1 MPYIGQSLTEG
12 TRREYTYVATAS
24 QTTFNAIYTVGAVD
38 VHQNGILL
46 APSDYTATTGT
57 TVVFNTGAALNDEIT
72 IHCHNTF
79 SVADTVS
86 ASQGGTFNQ
95 PLTVEGDAATVLTV
109 DRATSDGS
117 IVDFKKSGTTVGS
130 IGNYSGTGNTLLV
143 GSSTSH
149 LAISHDAAAY
159 FPAAG
164 QNTVKDN
171 AIDLGRDISR
181 FKNLYLS
188 GGVVGTAG
196 TRIYSSE
203 TNGSGLILSTG
214 VIYPSGNTGATAN
227 GQVDLGSAGVKFKDL
242 YLSGGVYLGGTGAAN
257 KLDDYEEGTFTPVL
271 STSNFTNTGFSS
283 TSCSYVKVGGMVT
296 VQLDLIF
303 AGTSGSWAVGN
314 YFELSSLPFP
324 AEQPSGAD
332 NYYSGTLNAST
343 SYSTNTKSTWDV
355 LQSGFGLLCLCT
367 YSNGSPTKGAAV
379 IGSYTYN
386 TSV

>member
-1 MPYIGQSLTEG
+1 MSGYIGNIPVPQATQ
-12 TRREYTYVATAS
+12 TRESFTATAS
-24 QTTFNAIYTVGAVD
+24 QTTFNTAGYTPNFLD
-38 VHQNGILL
+38 VFLNGVHLL
-46 APSDYTATTGT
+46 NGTDYTATNGSD
-57 TVVFNTGAALNDEIT
+57 VVLTTGAA
-72 IHCHNTF
+72 
-79 SVADTVS
+79 
-86 ASQGGTFNQ
+86 ASDVVEVISYSTYEVNAQTYTGG
-95 PLTVEGDAATVLTV
+95 LTVNNDGATVLTV

-130 IGNYSGTGNTLLV
+130 IGSNGGSRLYIESGDVGLRLLPDQDDIRPSYNS
-143 GSSTSH
+143 GASR
-149 LAISHDAAAY
+149 DA
-159 FPAAG
+159 
-164 QNTVKDN
+164 
-171 AIDLGRDISR
+171 AIDLGD
-181 FKNLYLS
+181 
-188 GGVVGTAG
+188 
-196 TRIYSSE
+196 
-203 TNGSGLILSTG
+203 GL
-214 VIYPSGNTGATAN
+214 AR
-227 GQVDLGSAGVKFKDL
+227 FKDL